1 MKYYDLKTNKYIEI
15 EENNRGLNFLYS
27 NVFGRIILKIVISKP
42 IRNIYNKYMTSK
54 YSLKKIDKFIK
65 NNNINMDEYQEEN
78 YKSFNDFFIR
88 KIKDDKRKVSKGL
101 FAIADSKLSVY
112 KIDDNSSFKVKN
124 SIYTID
130 ELLQSDGSSFKDGY
144 ALIFRLCVDDYH
156 HYVYP
161 DDGEVLSNKH
171 INGVLHTVQPL
182 AFKKYKVFS
191 ENDREVTFLNT
202 KKYGEM
208 AYIEVGAMMIGKIVN
223 ENVTKFKIGEEKGHF
238 EFGGST
244 VILLFKKDQIKIN
257 KKIIENSKKEI
268 ETIVKL
274 GDSLE

>member
-1 MKYYDLKTNKYIEI
+1 MKYYDLRKKEYVVYDDDSKTLSFFYDNI
-15 EENNRGLNFLYS
+15 
-27 NVFGRIILKIVISKP
+27 FGRVLLKVLISGFVRKP
-42 IRNIYNKYMTSK
+42 YNYYMSTK
-54 YSLKKIDKFIK
+54 LSLKKVNKFIK
-65 NNNINMDEYQEEN
+65 QNNINMDEYEKEN
-78 YKSFNDFFIR
+78 YKSFNEFFMR
-88 KIKDDKRKVSKGL
+88 KIKSDRRPIANGL

-112 KIDDNSSFKVKN
+112 KIDNNLSFKVKN
-124 SIYTID
+124 SIYTVE
-130 ELLQSDGSSFKDGY
+130 ELLGENCSNFDGGY

-161 DDGEVLSNKH
+161 DDGEILYNKR
-171 INGVLHTVQPL
+171 INGKLHTVQPL

-191 ENDREVTFLNT
+191 ENTREITLLKT
-202 KKYGEM
+202 KHYGKV

-223 ENVTKFKIGEEKGHF
+223 EKVTNFKRGSEKGHF

-244 VILLFKKDQIKIN
+244 CILLFEKDKIKIN
-257 KKIIENSKKEI
+257 ELIVENTKKDI

>member
-1 MKYYDLKTNKYIEI
+1 MKYYNLKTNKYIEI

-27 NVFGRIILKIVISKP
+27 NVFGRFILKIVISKP

-88 KIKDDKRKVSKGL
+88 RIKDDKRKVSKGL

-223 ENVTKFKIGEEKGHF
+223 EEVTKFKRGEEKGHF

>member
-1 MKYYDLKTNKYIEI
+1 MKYYNLKTNKYIEI

-27 NVFGRIILKIVISKP
+27 NVLGRIILKIVISKP

-88 KIKDDKRKVSKGL
+88 KIKDDKRKVSECL

-202 KKYGEM
+202 KKYGEI

-223 ENVTKFKIGEEKGHF
+223 ENVTKFKRGEEKGHF

>member
-1 MKYYDLKTNKYIEI
+1 MKYYNLKTNKYIEI

-65 NNNINMDEYQEEN
+65 DNNINMDEYQEEN

-223 ENVTKFKIGEEKGHF
+223 GKVTKFKRGEEKGHF

>member
-1 MKYYDLKTNKYIEI
+1 MKYYNLKTNKYIEI

-223 ENVTKFKIGEEKGHF
+223 GKVTKFKRGEEKGHF

>member
-1 MKYYDLKTNKYIEI
+1 MKYYNLKTNKYIEI

-65 NNNINMDEYQEEN
+65 DNNINMDEYQEEN

-223 ENVTKFKIGEEKGHF
+223 ENVTKFKRGEEKGHF

>member
-1 MKYYDLKTNKYIEI
+1 MKYYNLKTNKYIEI

-65 NNNINMDEYQEEN
+65 DNNINMDEYQEEN

-223 ENVTKFKIGEEKGHF
+223 ENVTKFKRGEEKGHF

-257 KKIIENSKKEI
+257 QKIIENSKKEI

>member
-27 NVFGRIILKIVISKP
+27 NVLGRIILKIVISKP

-223 ENVTKFKIGEEKGHF
+223 ENVTKFKRGEEKGHF

>member
-1 MKYYDLKTNKYIEI
+1 MKYYNLKTNKYIEI

-65 NNNINMDEYQEEN
+65 DNNINMDEYQEEN

-223 ENVTKFKIGEEKGHF
+223 EKVTKFKRGEEKGHF

>member
-1 MKYYDLKTNKYIEI
+1 MKYYNLKTNKYIEI

-202 KKYGEM
+202 KNYGEM
-208 AYIEVGAMMIGKIVN
+208 AYIEVGAMMIGKILN
-223 ENVTKFKIGEEKGHF
+223 EEVTKFKRGEEKGHF

>member
-1 MKYYDLKTNKYIEI
+1 MKYYNLKTNKYIEI

-65 NNNINMDEYQEEN
+65 DNNINMDEYQEEN

-223 ENVTKFKIGEEKGHF
+223 EEVTKFKRGEEKGHF

>member
-1 MKYYDLKTNKYIEI
+1 MKYYNLKTNKYIEI

-202 KKYGEM
+202 KNYGEM

-223 ENVTKFKIGEEKGHF
+223 EEVTKFKRGEEKGHF

>member
-1 MKYYDLKTNKYIEI
+1 MKYYNLKTNKYIEI

-223 ENVTKFKIGEEKGHF
+223 EEVTKFKRGEEKGHF

>member
-1 MKYYDLKTNKYIEI
+1 MKYYNLKTNKYIEI

-27 NVFGRIILKIVISKP
+27 NVFGRFILKIVISKP

-223 ENVTKFKIGEEKGHF
+223 EEVTKFKRGEEKGHF

-244 VILLFKKDQIKIN
+244 VILLFKKDQININ